1 VPATRSVVAR
11 PSARASAAALSAET
25 LRVGSESN
33 RSPAFVSVD
42 SSIWDPEPYSGVL
55 CPQSGLPVLK
65 RPASMLSLW
74 LAVAAAWPVA
84 AIGRSLD
91 VPQLV
96 AQLDEKSVAIENGY
110 VRIAFS
116 LEARRACRG
125 DQTCAGLTWSV
136 NAGAVFELRGCRFRR
151 TGAIPERRGGRG
163 R

>member
-1 VPATRSVVAR
+1 M
-11 PSARASAAALSAET
+11 
-25 LRVGSESN
+25 RVGSESN
-33 RSPAFVSVD
+33 RSPTFVSVD
-42 SSIWDPEPYSGVL
+42 SSMWDLDYAPYSGAVRARVHAFNHL
-55 CPQSGLPVLK
+55 VSTTLY
-65 RPASMLSLW
+65 RRRMLSLW
-74 LAVAAAWPVA
+74 LTVAAAWPAA

-125 DQTCAGLTWSV
+125 DQTCAGLTWRV
-136 NAGAVFELRGCRFRR
+136 NAGAVFELRGRRFRR